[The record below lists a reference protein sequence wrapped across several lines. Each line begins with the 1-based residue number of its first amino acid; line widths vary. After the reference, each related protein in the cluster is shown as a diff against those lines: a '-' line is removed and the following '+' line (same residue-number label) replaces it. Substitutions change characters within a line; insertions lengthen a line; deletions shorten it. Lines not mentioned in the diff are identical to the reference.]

1 MSTTKTTPSTTHDF
15 QVPFILDKEKDRI
28 TPESVEVL
36 HQYLKTELRKL
47 RKLGAKN
54 TASPQFLKS
63 KPAFVAIGLQLC
75 KATSILIRRGEEK
88 DGVAGDDNNILS
100 GNYNQLG
107 SDNPFM
113 QEVLKEARLAYKK
126 SGTDDVEV
134 AWKDPETGKTTT
146 CLYSKICPSDFEATE
161 DNPVSAVFDD
171 QNASAVLDDISGK
184 DKDTL
189 TEDQKV
195 VDSTTKDGGR
205 VRWDK
210 ENMTIQ
216 FYYGDGTKMAP
227 IALAPQNTWRRTVV
241 NFVLA
246 ILRGVWQTVRH
257 PIETARKVGRKFM
270 SLFSKKDDVK
280 QAVKQTVNNVKEAV
294 NDADDVI
301 DKKLAEANK
310 NIKQNLNEVKEDVKQ
325 TTENVKQTLANKGE
339 GDTAKTVK

>member
-1 MSTTKTTPSTTHDF
+1 MSTNKTTPSTTHDF

-54 TASPQFLKS
+54 TASPQFLKT

-134 AWKDPETGKTTT
+134 AWKDPKTGKTTT
-146 CLYSKICPSDFEATE
+146 CLYSTICPSDFEATK

-184 DKDTL
+184 DKETL

-216 FYYGDGTKMAP
+216 FYHSDGTKLAP
-227 IALAPQNTWRRTVV
+227 IALAPQNTWRRVIV

-246 ILRGVWQTVRH
+246 VLRGVWQTVRH
-257 PIETARKVGRKFM
+257 PIETARKVGNSISTKFK
-270 SLFSKKDDVK
+270 SLFGKKENVQ
-280 QAVKQTVNNVKEAV
+280 QAVKQAVNNVKEAV

-301 DKKLAEANK
+301 DKKLDEANK
-310 NIKQNLNEVKEDVKQ
+310 SIKQNLNEVKEDVKQ
-325 TTENVKQTLANKGE
+325 SLANKGE